1 MNEAL
6 TKHLKISQLPA
17 SFWVENDS
25 RSVIAMVRGA
35 GDGRHL
41 IYLTFLLISRYVE
54 SPPSMEQTMSR
65 YADVLQSSQRLQK
78 FNTDRRHLGPLVF
91 LHYGFVLLFI
101 VLKGK
106 KK

>member
-1 MNEAL
+1 MKEAAS
-6 TKHLKISQLPA
+6 KNLKISQLPA

-25 RSVIAMVRGA
+25 RSVIAMLRGA

-41 IYLTFLLISRYVE
+41 IYLIFLLVNRYVE
-54 SPPSMEQTMSR
+54 SPPSMAQTMSR
-65 YADVLQSSQRLQK
+65 YADVIQSSQCLQK

-91 LHYGFVLLFI
+91 LFYGLVLIFI
-101 VLKGK
+101 ILKRK